1 MSNSSPVNTKEFIT
15 LLNSGDVLAFEVLF
29 KLYRSKLL
37 YIASQYVTNKQ
48 DAEEIIQ
55 NIFIKV
61 WSKKNIQ
68 SNINGYLYSMT
79 KNACLDFLRSKKQ
92 QLHLD
97 NNLSQLEASINYEAL
112 SDDSASLIIE
122 KELNEAILNSIEFL
136 PQKCKDVFVKSRIE
150 GLKHKE
156 ISAEMN
162 ISTKTV
168 ENHITKALKYLKVS
182 LKEFLPFF

>member
-1 MSNSSPVNTKEFIT
+1 MNKSAHINNEKFIN
-15 LLNSGDVLAFEVLF
+15 LINEGDVAAFEILF
-29 KLYRSKLL
+29 KLYRPKLI
-37 YIASQYVTNKQ
+37 YIASQYISRKE

-55 NIFIKV
+55 NVFIKV

-68 SNINGYLYSMT
+68 SNLNGYLYSIT

-97 NNLSQLEASINYEAL
+97 NNLSQLEAAINYTAL
-112 SDDSASLIIE
+112 SDDTASLIIE
-122 KELNEAILNSIEFL
+122 KELNEAILKSIALL
-136 PQKCKDVFVKSRIE
+136 PDKCKDVFVKSRLE

-156 ISAEMN
+156 ISEKMN

-168 ENHITKALKYLKVS
+168 ENHITKALKHVRVS
-182 LKEFLPFF
+182 LQEFLPFL

>member
-1 MSNSSPVNTKEFIT
+1 MNSTSHVNTKEFIT
-15 LLNSGDVLAFEVLF
+15 RLNNGDVLAFEVLF

-37 YIASQYVTNKQ
+37 YIAIQYISNKE

-55 NIFIKV
+55 NVFVKV

-68 SNINGYLYSMT
+68 TNINGYLYRIT
-79 KNACLDFLRSKKQ
+79 KNACLDHLRSKKQ

-97 NNLSQLEASINYEAL
+97 NNLSQLEASINYTAL

-122 KELNEAILNSIEFL
+122 KELNEAILNSIDLL
-136 PQKCKDVFVKSRIE
+136 PPKCKDVFVKSRIE

-156 ISAEMN
+156 ISTEMN
-162 ISTKTV
+162 ISTNTV
-168 ENHITKALKYLKVS
+168 ENHISKALKHLKVS
-182 LKEFLPFF
+182 LREFLPFL